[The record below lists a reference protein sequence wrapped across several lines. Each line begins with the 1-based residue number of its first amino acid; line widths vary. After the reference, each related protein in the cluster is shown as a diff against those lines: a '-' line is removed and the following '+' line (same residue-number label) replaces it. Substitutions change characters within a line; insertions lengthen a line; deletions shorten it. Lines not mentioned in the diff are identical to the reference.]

1 MKFKISKTLLFTSLA
16 AVALLGVT
24 QQVSAKM
31 YTSRNFDLSGGSW
44 SEYGLSSDEDKT
56 EDRTKPP
63 YEGLGT
69 GYENSDWGGPG
80 TVPTDPYTP
89 PYEGALGT
97 GYENSDWGGPG
108 TVPTDP
114 YTPPYE
120 GLGTGYENS
129 DWGGPGTV
137 PTDPYTPPH
146 EGLGTDYDKSP
157 SIPSPQKTPWPK
169 DNGFQ
174 FGPNIPS
181 ESDWGRA
188 V

>member
-31 YTSRNFDLSGGSW
+31 YTSRNFDLSGDSW

-63 YEGLGT
+63 YEG
-69 GYENSDWGGPG
+69 
-80 TVPTDPYTP
+80 
-89 PYEGALGT
+89 LGT

-157 SIPSPQKTPWPK
+157 SIPSPPKTPWPK